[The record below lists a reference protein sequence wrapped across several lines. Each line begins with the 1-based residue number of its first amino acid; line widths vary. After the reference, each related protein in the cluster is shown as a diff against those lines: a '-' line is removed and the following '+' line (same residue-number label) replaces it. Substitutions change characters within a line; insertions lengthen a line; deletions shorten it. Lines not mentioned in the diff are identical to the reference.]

1 MNMTKHLAI
10 ILLRVGHRT
19 TQRRAAARRIF
30 PLIALFASFAAV
42 DPLSVASDRPEPVQV
57 MVLGTY
63 HFGNPG
69 LDAHNT
75 TADDV
80 CGVHRQEELSAV
92 ANALRTFNPTRVM
105 VEWQIDSPDFSIPE
119 YAKFAQS
126 DGPCV
131 RDEIY
136 QIGFR
141 LARLVGLH
149 TVEGI
154 DEKGGPDKPD
164 YFPYQA
170 VQDYARL
177 HDENGI
183 LAESDRAFDE
193 ATESFNALERT
204 ASIAELLAHLNDPN
218 QPIVTNKFYY
228 EWLRIGGKNTW
239 AGAELNAYWYMRN
252 AKIFSKLMTA
262 SRPGDRIVVVFGGGH
277 GFWLRHF
284 AQETPGYAFIDPRPF
299 LARASS
305 RTPRHK
311 VRQ

>member
-1 MNMTKHLAI
+1 MNMTKQFAI
-10 ILLRVGHRT
+10 FLLRVGNRSA
-19 TQRRAAARRIF
+19 QRGAAAMRIF
-30 PLIALFASFAAV
+30 QFIALFALFAAV
-42 DPLSVASDRPEPVQV
+42 DQLSVASGRPEPVQV

-80 CGVHRQEELSAV
+80 CGAHRQEELGAV

-105 VEWQIDSPDFSIPE
+105 VEWQIDSPNFSIPE
-119 YAKFAQS
+119 YAKFSQS
-126 DGPCV
+126 DGTCV

-154 DEKGGPDKPD
+154 DEKGGTDKPD
-164 YFPYQA
+164 YFPYKP

-177 HDENGI
+177 HDESGI
-183 LAESDRAFDE
+183 LAKSDSAFDE
-193 ATESFNALERT
+193 ATQSFNALERT
-204 ASIAELLAHLNDPN
+204 ASIAELLAHMNDPN
-218 QPIVTNKFYY
+218 QAIVTNKFYY
-228 EWLRIGGKNTW
+228 EWLRIGGNNTW

-305 RTPRHK
+305 RTLKHK